1 MVVTTTYQMVILMAL
16 SDEPIAL
23 CFLQE
28 KTGIN
33 FDLIKDSLSTLL
45 KAKILLRSAGT
56 DETELTG
63 NTVIKINTNFKAP
76 KKRFSVVHQIQ
87 DRTIQDINNTKIDA
101 VKCAIVRVLKSLKRV
116 DHNTLMYE
124 VTKQLANRFV
134 PEIPMIKKTIENLID
149 QEYISRSPGNIME
162 YNYIA

>member
-1 MVVTTTYQMVILMAL
+1 
-16 SDEPIAL
+16 
-23 CFLQE
+23 
-28 KTGIN
+28 
-33 FDLIKDSLSTLL
+33 
-45 KAKILLRSAGT
+45 
-56 DETELTG
+56 
-63 NTVIKINTNFKAP
+63 
-76 KKRFSVVHQIQ
+76 
-87 DRTIQDINNTKIDA
+87 
-101 VKCAIVRVLKSLKRV
+101 LKSLKRV